1 MIMKTHARAVVIGG
15 GVVGVST
22 LYHLAKKG
30 WSDSVLIERKELTSG
45 STWHAAGL
53 LPLFNMSYSVGQIH
67 KYSVKFYEELQQ
79 ETGMNVGFAKVS
91 NIRLARTKDRWD
103 EYMYYAGIAET
114 IGVNYKLLTP
124 EQVKEVWP
132 LCETDG
138 LLGAIQHPDDGYIQ
152 PADLTQALAKGARD
166 KGATIYRNTTV
177 TAIEQLEDGHWKVT
191 TDKGEI
197 IAEHV
202 ISCTGNFARK
212 TGEMVGINIP
222 VIPVEHQYIV
232 TEPHPDILE
241 RRRQGLP
248 EMGVLR
254 ESDSAWYMREEAG
267 GLILGPYEVGA
278 PVCYVDGPSDQSEY
292 ELFQEE
298 LDRLMPHIEAAI
310 TRVPAFGEVGIK
322 KVYNGAIAYTP
333 DGNPIVGP
341 APGLKNFW
349 LNEGHSFG
357 ITAAGG
363 AGWQLAEW
371 IVDGEPTLDLTG
383 VDPRRFGPYATEGY
397 LIAKNEEA
405 YANVFTMHY
414 PDEERSAARP
424 LKTTPVYDRLKKL
437 GGVFGSVYGWERANW
452 YAPEGYALKEEELGV
467 GADVITNHNYAP
479 ALDDGRIVE
488 KWSFRRSNYFEH
500 VGNEVKNVHQNVG
513 VLDMSAFA
521 KMEVSG
527 PGARA
532 WLESILANALPKKR
546 GRIALTHLLTPN
558 GGVKAEFTVYE
569 WAPGRF
575 YLVSAG
581 GLETVDHDTLRRLA
595 PADGSVILQ
604 PITQKY
610 GVLVL
615 AGPKSRDLLKK
626 LTRTSLENKDFPWLT
641 AKQISV
647 GVATAHA
654 LRVNFVGELGWEL
667 HHPIE
672 MQNYIFDRLME
683 AGAEFGIKPF
693 GIRAMV
699 SMSLEK
705 SYRNMGRELSVE
717 YNAYSSGLDRFI
729 KPEKPFIGRDA
740 LVAGKEKG
748 LPWIFST
755 LVVSGNT
762 TVDARGSEAILNEA
776 GDVVGRA
783 TSGGFGWR
791 IGKSLALA
799 MLSPDYAA
807 VGTRLKIK
815 ILGDHYD
822 AEVVGESP
830 FDPDNAALRA

>member
-1 MIMKTHARAVVIGG
+1 MKTHARAVVIGG

-30 WSDSVLIERKELTSG
+30 WSDAVLIERKELTSG

-53 LPLFNMSYSVGQIH
+53 LPLFNLSYSVGQLH
-67 KYSVKFYEELQQ
+67 KYSVRFYEELQQ

-114 IGVNYKLLTP
+114 IGVKVNILMP
-124 EQVKEVWP
+124 EQVKEIWP
-132 LCETDG
+132 LCETEG

-166 KGATIYRNTTV
+166 RGATIYRNTTV
-177 TAIEQLEDGHWKVT
+177 TAIEQQPDGLWKVT
-191 TDKGEI
+191 TDKGDI
-197 IAEHV
+197 TAEHV

-212 TGEMVGINIP
+212 TGEMVGINVP

-232 TEPHPDILE
+232 TEPHPAIQE
-241 RRRQGLP
+241 RRKQGLP

-278 PVCYVDGPSDQSEY
+278 PVCYVDGPSDESEY

-298 LDRLMPHIEAAI
+298 LDRLMPHIETAI
-310 TRVPAFGEVGIK
+310 ARVPAFGEVGIK

-371 IVDGEPTLDLTG
+371 IVDGEPTVDLMG

-414 PDEERSAARP
+414 PDEERAAARP
-424 LKTTPVYDRLKKL
+424 LKTTPIYDRLKKL

-452 YAPEGYALKEEELGV
+452 FAPEGYAVPKDQLGV
-467 GADVITNHNYAP
+467 GADVITNHNYAA

-500 VGNEVKNVHQNVG
+500 VGNEVKNVHENVG
-513 VLDMSAFA
+513 VLDMSPFA

-532 WLESILANALPKKR
+532 WLDSILANAVPKKR
-546 GRIALTHLLTPN
+546 GRIALCHVLTPV
-558 GGVKAEFTVYE
+558 GGVRAEFTVYE

-581 GLETVDHDTLRRLA
+581 GLEAHDHDLLHRLA
-595 PADGSVILQ
+595 PTNGSVVLQ

-615 AGPKSRDLLKK
+615 AGPKSRDVLKK
-626 LTRTSLENKDFPWLT
+626 LTRTSLDNKDFPWLT
-641 AKQISV
+641 AKPISV

-672 MQNYIFDRLME
+672 MQAYIFDKLME
-683 AGAEFGIKPF
+683 AGAEYGIKPF

-699 SMSLEK
+699 SMAAEK
-705 SYRNMGRELSVE
+705 SYRNMGRELSIE
-717 YNAYSSGLDRFI
+717 YNAYESALDRFI
-729 KPEKPFIGRDA
+729 RPEKSFIGRDA
-740 LVAGKEKG
+740 MLAYKGKG
-748 LPWIFST
+748 LKWNFVT
-755 LVVSGNT
+755 LIVSGNDD
-762 TVDARGSEAILNEA
+762 VDARGSEAIYNEA
-776 GDVVGRA
+776 GELVGRA
-783 TSGGFGWR
+783 TSGGYGWR
-791 IGKSLALA
+791 IGKSVALA
-799 MLSPDYAA
+799 MVKPDHAA
-807 VGTRLKIK
+807 EGTKLKIK
-815 ILGDHYD
+815 ILGTTYD
-822 AEVVGESP
+822 AVVVPESP
-830 FDPDNAALRA
+830 FDPENAVLRA

>member
-1 MIMKTHARAVVIGG
+1 MKTHARAVVIGG

-67 KYSVKFYEELQQ
+67 KYSVKFYEELQE
-79 ETGMNVGFAKVS
+79 ETGMNVGFSKVS

-103 EYMYYAGIAET
+103 EYMYYSGIAET

-124 EQVKEVWP
+124 EEVKEIWP

-166 KGATIYRNTTV
+166 RGATIYRNTTV
-177 TAIEQLEDGHWKVT
+177 TALEQLENGHWKVT

-197 IAEHV
+197 TAEHV

-232 TEPHPDILE
+232 TEPHPAILE
-241 RRRQGLP
+241 RRKQGLP

-310 TRVPAFGEVGIK
+310 VRVPAFGEVGIK

-371 IVDGEPTLDLTG
+371 IVDGEPTLDLMG

-452 YAPEGYALKEEELGV
+452 YVPEGYALKEEELGV
-467 GADVITNHNYAP
+467 GADVITNHNHAP

-500 VGNEVKNVHQNVG
+500 VGNEVKNVNQNVG

-527 PGARA
+527 PGART
-532 WLESILANALPKKR
+532 WLDSILANAIPKKR
-546 GRIALTHLLTPN
+546 GRIALTHLLTKD

-581 GLETVDHDTLRRLA
+581 GLENHDHDVLRRLA
-595 PADGSVILQ
+595 PTDGTVTLQ

-610 GVLVL
+610 GVLAL

-626 LTRTSLENKDFPWLT
+626 LTRTSLDNKDFPWLT
-641 AKQISV
+641 GKEISV

-672 MQNYIFDRLME
+672 MQNYIFDRLIE

-717 YNAYSSGLDRFI
+717 YNAYTSGLDRFI
-729 KPEKPFIGRDA
+729 KPEKQFIGRDA
-740 LVAGKEKG
+740 VVAGKEKG
-748 LPWIFST
+748 LSWIFST

-762 TVDARGSEAILNEA
+762 DVDARGSEAIYNAA

-791 IGKSLALA
+791 IGKSIALA
-799 MLSPDYAA
+799 MLSPENAA
-807 VGTRLKIK
+807 IGTKLKIK
-815 ILGDHYD
+815 ILGDLYD
-822 AEVVGESP
+822 AEVVVESP
-830 FDPDNAALRA
+830 FDPDNAVLRA

>member
-1 MIMKTHARAVVIGG
+1 MKTHARAVVIGG

-30 WSDSVLIERKELTSG
+30 WNDSVLIERKELTSG

-67 KYSVKFYEELQQ
+67 KYSVKFYEELQE
-79 ETGMNVGFAKVS
+79 ETGMNVGFSKVS
-91 NIRLARTKDRWD
+91 NIRLARTRDRWD

-114 IGVNYKLLTP
+114 IGVNVKMLTP
-124 EQVKEVWP
+124 DEVKEIWP

-166 KGATIYRNTTV
+166 RGATIYRNTSV
-177 TAIEQLEDGHWKVT
+177 TALEQLENGHWKVT

-232 TEPHPDILE
+232 TEPHPAILE
-241 RRRQGLP
+241 RRKQGLP

-298 LDRLMPHIEAAI
+298 LDRLMPHIETAI
-310 TRVPAFGEVGIK
+310 ARVPAFGEVGIK

-371 IVDGEPTLDLTG
+371 IVDGEPTLDLMG

-414 PDEERSAARP
+414 PDEERAAARP
-424 LKTTPVYDRLKKL
+424 LKTTPIYDRLKKL

-452 YAPEGYALKEEELGV
+452 FVPDGYALKPEELGV
-467 GADVITNHNYAP
+467 GADVITNHNHAP
-479 ALDDGRIVE
+479 ALEDGRIVE

-500 VGNEVKNVHQNVG
+500 VGNEVKHVNEHVG

-527 PGARA
+527 PGARQ
-532 WLESILANALPKKR
+532 WLDSILANAIPKKR
-546 GRIALTHLLTPN
+546 GRIALTHLLTKD

-581 GLETVDHDTLRRLA
+581 GLENHDHDVLRRLA
-595 PADGSVILQ
+595 PSDGSVVLQ

-610 GVLVL
+610 GVLAL
-615 AGPKSRDLLKK
+615 AGPKSRAVLKK
-626 LTRTSLENKDFPWLT
+626 LTRTSLDNKDFPWLT
-641 AKQISV
+641 AKEISV

-672 MQNYIFDRLME
+672 MQAYIFDRLME
-683 AGAEFGIKPF
+683 AGAEFNIKPF

-717 YNAYSSGLDRFI
+717 YNAYTSGLDRFI
-729 KPEKPFIGRDA
+729 KPEKQFIGRDA
-740 LVAGKEKG
+740 VVAGKEKG
-748 LPWIFST
+748 LGWIFST
-755 LVVSGNT
+755 LVVTGNT
-762 TVDARGSEAILNEA
+762 TVDARGSEAIYNAA
-776 GDVVGRA
+776 GEVVGRA

-799 MLSPDYAA
+799 MLSPAYAQ
-807 VGTRLKIK
+807 VGSKLKIK
-815 ILGDHYD
+815 ILGDLYD

-830 FDPDNAALRA
+830 FDPDNAVLRA

>member
-1 MIMKTHARAVVIGG
+1 MKTHARAVVIGG

-30 WSDSVLIERKELTSG
+30 WNDAVLIERKELTSG

-53 LPLFNMSYSVGQIH
+53 LPLFNLSYSVGQLH
-67 KYSVKFYEELQQ
+67 KYSVRFYEELQV
-79 ETGMNVGFAKVS
+79 ETGMNVGFSKVS

-114 IGVNYKLLTP
+114 IGVKVNMLTP
-124 EQVKEVWP
+124 EEVKEIWP

-138 LLGAIQHPDDGYIQ
+138 ILGAIQHPDDGYIQ

-166 KGATIYRNTTV
+166 FGATIYRNTTV
-177 TAIEQLEDGHWKVT
+177 TAIEQQPDGLWKVT

-197 IAEHV
+197 TAEHI

-212 TGEMVGINIP
+212 TGEMVGLDVP

-232 TEPHPDILE
+232 TEPHPAILE

-278 PVCYVDGPSDQSEY
+278 PVCYVDGPSAESEY

-298 LDRLMPHIEAAI
+298 LDRLMPHIETAI
-310 TRVPAFGEVGIK
+310 ARVPAFGEVGIK

-341 APGLKNFW
+341 APGLTNFW

-371 IVDGEPTLDLTG
+371 IVDGEPTVDMMG

-424 LKTTPVYDRLKKL
+424 LKVTPVYDRLKKM

-452 YAPEGYALKEEELGV
+452 FAPEGYEVPADQLGV
-467 GADVITNHNYAP
+467 GADVLTSHNHAP
-479 ALDDGRIVE
+479 PTEDGRIVE

-500 VGNEVKNVHQNVG
+500 VGNEVKNVNENVG

-532 WLESILANALPKKR
+532 FLESIFANVIPKKR
-546 GRIALTHLLTPN
+546 GRIALCHMPTPA

-569 WAPGRF
+569 WAPDRF
-575 YLVSAG
+575 YMVSAG
-581 GLETVDHDTLRRLA
+581 FLEAHDHDLLQRLA
-595 PADGSVILQ
+595 PKDGSVTLQ

-615 AGPKSRDLLKK
+615 AGPKSRQVLKK
-626 LTRTSLENKDFPWLT
+626 LTRTSLDNKDFPWLT
-641 AKQISV
+641 GKKIAV

-654 LRVNFVGELGWEL
+654 LRVNFIGELGWEL

-672 MQNYIFDRLME
+672 MQATIFDQLME

-699 SMSLEK
+699 SMAVEK
-705 SYRNMGRELSVE
+705 SYRNMGRELSIE
-717 YNAYSSGLDRFI
+717 YNAYESGLDRFI
-729 KPEKPFIGRDA
+729 RPEKRFIGRDA
-740 LVAGKEKG
+740 MLAARDAGLRSNLV
-748 LPWIFST
+748 T
-755 LVVSGNT
+755 LIVEGNT
-762 TVDARGSEAILNEA
+762 DVDARGSEAIYNEA
-776 GDVVGRA
+776 GELVGRA
-783 TSGGFGWR
+783 TSGAYGWR
-791 IGKSLALA
+791 IGKSVALA
-799 MLSPDYAA
+799 MVRPDHAG
-807 VGTRLKIK
+807 VGTKLKIK
-815 ILGDHYD
+815 ILGTLFD
-822 AEVVGESP
+822 AVVVPESP
-830 FDPDNAALRA
+830 FDPDNAAIRAG